1 MSQDWIN
8 RERLEESGLK
18 SHEVDQVLDAD
29 TLITALEQAGLKVK
43 TFADDQ
49 PF

>member
-1 MSQDWIN
+1 
-8 RERLEESGLK
+8 LAVK
-18 SHEVDQVLDAD
+18 TKDAD